1 MSTLGGISG
10 LMQRPT
16 MRTER
21 NYQDFEHTR
30 FSLRNGW
37 NTSYKGQ
44 LRNASRT
51 RVITP
56 FRAVNNS
63 GDLLARRDYTC
74 GGTSQQSSN
83 IRGLGNRFGS
93 VHTDVC
99 DGTGVPA
106 ATCNPKYVYDSSD
119 YIRFKKQGAVVLNY
133 NANK

>member
-1 MSTLGGISG
+1 MLGGIQG

-16 MRTER
+16 MRINR

-37 NTSYKGQ
+37 NTSYTMQ
-44 LRNASRT
+44 LNNARRT

-56 FRAVNNS
+56 FRAVNNA

-83 IRGLGNRFGS
+83 LRGLGNRFGS
-93 VHTDVC
+93 VHDDVC

-119 YIRFKKQGAVVLNY
+119 YIRFKKQGAVVLKY
-133 NANK
+133 NDNK

>member
-1 MSTLGGISG
+1 MLGGIRG

-16 MRTER
+16 MKTER
-21 NYQDFEHTR
+21 NYEDFEHTR

-37 NTSYKGQ
+37 NTTYKGQ
-44 LRNASRT
+44 LKTAGLQ

-56 FRAVNNS
+56 FRAVNNA
-63 GDLLARRDYTC
+63 GDLLGRRNYTC

-83 IRGLGNRFGS
+83 IRGLGNHFGS

-119 YIRFKKQGAVVLNY
+119 YIRFKKQSAAVLKY
-133 NANK
+133 NNSK

>member
-1 MSTLGGISG
+1 MLGGIQG

-16 MRTER
+16 MRTDR

-37 NTSYKGQ
+37 NTSYTRQ
-44 LRNASRT
+44 LNNAGRT

-56 FRAVNNS
+56 FRAVNNA

-83 IRGLGNRFGS
+83 LRGLGNRIGS
-93 VHTDVC
+93 VHDDVC